1 VSAINIRP
9 YRRPLIHLFFIREL
23 LQPPKKHFFWF
34 GTEPTAAQDLNH
46 YLAKGKEAA
55 HSTAAW
61 ASQTGTGLLFFTKH
75 GEKKEAPTGVLN
87 LVCVYKVHDFTKP
100 LEF

>member
-1 VSAINIRP
+1 VRP
-9 YRRPLIHLFFIREL
+9 AANSSNFIREL

-87 LVCVYKVHDFTKP
+87 LVSLWPALSQYMHSNR
-100 LEF
+100 L